1 LDPRAWRIVGE
12 PLAIIAAS
20 YSGGYS
26 GCFSCGY
33 SATNATNTQHTTYKI
48 AHVIVHGMAAASL
61 EFDTFLG
68 VM

>member
-1 LDPRAWRIVGE
+1 VRE
-12 PLAIIAAS
+12 PLAIIATG

-33 SATNATNTQHTTYKI
+33 AARNATNMQHTTNEI
-48 AHVIVHGMAAASL
+48 VHVIVHGMAAVSL
-61 EFDTFLG
+61 EFDTSLG